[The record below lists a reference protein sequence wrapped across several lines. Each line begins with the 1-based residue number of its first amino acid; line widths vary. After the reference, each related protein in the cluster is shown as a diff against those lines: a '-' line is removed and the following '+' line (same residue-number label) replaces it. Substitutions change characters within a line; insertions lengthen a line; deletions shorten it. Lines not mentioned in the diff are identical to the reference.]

1 MRPQWL
7 ETVSQH
13 PEHHHRIAPADS
25 GEKNRQGAARTEDAC
40 PFVKGVCK
48 IKRNAAKGS
57 FRYYEACKLGLS
69 SGSIRLGHNF

>member
-40 PFVKGVCK
+40 PFVKVYAK
-48 IKRNAAKGS
+48 LKETQQRAALDIT
-57 FRYYEACKLGLS
+57 RPA
-69 SGSIRLGHNF
+69 N